1 MIGEAAADRKDYLGI
16 MDEIACAGEQHYRT
30 LTEHTPGFLDYFY
43 EATPVRE
50 IGLMNIG
57 SRPSHRKQGDRS
69 KDSVRAIGWVFA
81 WGQSRH
87 ALPAWYGI
95 GRALEAWR
103 GNDLARLIKLQQ
115 MYREWPFFRSLLDNA
130 QMALAKTDMSIARE
144 YAALCVDAGVG
155 KQVYDVIREEYWR
168 GIHQLLNVA
177 DTRNPAGKHPRSG
190 RLPEPAQRLPRSAE
204 PDPGLPAA
212 QVAPGGKRGQ
222 PLAGTAPALDQ
233 RHRGGDAQYR
243 VVTTC
248 YN

>member
-1 MIGEAAADRKDYLGI
+1 
-16 MDEIACAGEQHYRT
+16 MDEIARAGEQHYRT

-43 EATPVRE
+43 EATPVCE

-130 QMALAKTDMSIARE
+130 QMALAKTDM
-144 YAALCVDAGVG
+144 
-155 KQVYDVIREEYWR
+155 
-168 GIHQLLNVA
+168 
-177 DTRNPAGKHPRSG
+177 KHRP
-190 RLPEPAQRLPRSAE
+190 
-204 PDPGLPAA
+204 
-212 QVAPGGKRGQ
+212 
-222 PLAGTAPALDQ
+222 
-233 RHRGGDAQYR
+233 
-243 VVTTC
+243 
-248 YN
+248 